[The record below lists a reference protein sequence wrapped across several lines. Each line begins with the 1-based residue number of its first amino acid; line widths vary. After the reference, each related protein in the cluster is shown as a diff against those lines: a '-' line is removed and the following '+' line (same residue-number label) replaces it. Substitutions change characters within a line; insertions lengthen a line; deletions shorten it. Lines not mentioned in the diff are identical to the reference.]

1 MIHFS
6 DNKKGC
12 STEALITKV
21 PHKYK
26 NRRLHTAVSISG
38 RPKYVLYTPK
48 LSALVDARAKAARKE
63 VSVNKKRHS
72 MAES

>member
-26 NRRLHTAVSISG
+26 NRRLHIIVSISG
-38 RPKYVLYTPK
+38 RLEYVAYTPK
-48 LSALVDARAKAARKE
+48 LSALVDAVTKAALTK
-63 VSVNKKRHS
+63 VSADKRRHS
-72 MAES
+72 MVES

>member
-1 MIHFS
+1 MIYFS

-12 STEALITKV
+12 SIEALITKV

-38 RPKYVLYTPK
+38 RLEHVVYTPK
-48 LSALVDARAKAARKE
+48 LSAFVDADTTAALTK
-63 VSVNKKRHS
+63 VSADRRRHS
-72 MAES
+72 MVAS